1 MKYENEFER
10 MEKEIKKAEE
20 EAAIEKV
27 WQKYLA
33 LPEEERESF
42 GDQG

>member
-10 MEKEIKKAEE
+10 MEIKKAEE